1 MLIKYLIRETRGS
14 ESERDRKEGAE
25 ERKLQWFGH
34 VEMRSQEYVG
44 KRVRDLE
51 VRGRRKIQA
60 ESEIH
65 LDLVLKQDLKDKN
78 LDVNKESRK
87 EAKE

>member
-1 MLIKYLIRETRGS
+1 MATWKDGFKSVLEKG
-14 ESERDRKEGAE
+14 
-25 ERKLQWFGH
+25 
-34 VEMRSQEYVG
+34 
-44 KRVRDLE
+44 VRDLE
-51 VRGRRKIQA
+51 VRGRRKIHA